1 MSTAEIPLLVV
12 LDVDSTLSNE
22 EGIDEL
28 ARAAGPSYAAKVA
41 EITEEAMC
49 GDVDFATSLATRLD
63 VLAGAPE
70 EIVAIAKSRIT
81 ATDGAKE
88 LIEAVHATGGRVCA
102 VSGGFHEL
110 IDSLMESLG
119 VDQWRAHRLVI
130 DNGVLTGQRD
140 GELIDSHAKAQ
151 WLQRWRDEYG
161 ASRCVAIGDGANDL
175 EMMAAA
181 DYSIGFDPKPA
192 VRARATQCIDTRN
205 LAEAIDLV
213 GLVRG

>member
-1 MSTAEIPLLVV
+1 MSQDGIPLLVV

-28 ARAAGPSYAAKVA
+28 ARAAGPSHAAKVA

-49 GDVDFATSLATRLD
+49 GNLDFATSLATRLE
-63 VLAGAPE
+63 VLSGAPE
-70 EIVAIAKSRIT
+70 EVVAMAKARIT
-81 ATDGAKE
+81 ATEGARE
-88 LIEAVHATGGRVCA
+88 LINAVHAAGGLVCA

-130 DNGVLTGQRD
+130 DHGVLTGQRE
-140 GELIDSHAKAQ
+140 GELIDSHAKAR
-151 WLQRWRDEYG
+151 WLQHWRDEYG
-161 ASRCVAIGDGANDL
+161 AKRCVAIGDGANDL
-175 EMMAAA
+175 EMMAVA

-192 VRARATQCIDTRN
+192 VRARAAHCIDTRD